1 MWLDVVKKL
10 AAAVGVQMVAAA
22 VDETV
27 RVKIRK
33 HFKKDSDEGSDLT
46 PPQQS

>member
-1 MWLDVVKKL
+1 MLNSIKKL

-33 HFKKDSDEGSDLT
+33 FFKGNKDCCKGNSNK
-46 PPQQS
+46 